1 MAIVFAP
8 NQVHWENLLTTL
20 NFVEESV
27 EIGKDYLKKFVLSLP
42 MSSLFHSVYYDTIV
56 TESMHFPSIVS
67 RRDRD
72 NADTAGII
80 GIVYKLD
87 EVDDLPRQIIKE
99 TFLINVR
106 TLLRNYGGRQEDL
119 DRFGINLE
127 SAGVFFDYIT
137 SYVDPTTGERK
148 EAPVLHQGDS
158 CGFATGCI
166 SPRNQPLLSFEQD
179 HALGRNQGGD
189 IGLQQMCRLH
199 NRQKQDNPIFDHL
212 SMFRIMG

>member
-1 MAIVFAP
+1 MAIVAP
-8 NQVHWENLLTTL
+8 TYQAYWKNLPTIL

-27 EIGKDYLKKFVLSLP
+27 EIGPDYLKKFVLSLP
-42 MSSLFHSVYYDTIV
+42 MSSLFHSIYYDTV
-56 TESMHFPSIVS
+56 VSESEFFPSIVN

-72 NADTAGII
+72 NELVAGIT
-80 GIVYKLD
+80 GIVYRLD
-87 EVDDLPRQIIKE
+87 EIADHPRQIIRE
-99 TFLINVR
+99 VFLENVR
-106 TLLRNYGGRQEDL
+106 IIIGNYGGRREELDL
-119 DRFGINLE
+119 FGINLE
-127 SAGVFFDYIT
+127 TAGVFFDYIT
-137 SYVDPTTGERK
+137 SYIDPVTNERK

-158 CGFATGCI
+158 CGFTTGCI
-166 SPRNQPLLSFEQD
+166 SLRNQSLLSFEQD